1 MHVSLVETTEQLQA
15 LESAWCDVYRRDP
28 ESQFF
33 LSWWWLTDFMSK
45 TDDGWVVLIAT
56 PDGADAPVAF
66 FPLRLKLKKRRKS
79 GEFINGF
86 NMAGNYAAD
95 YTGFL
100 CLTEYEDEAIPA
112 FAAHLNTMSWAF
124 LKLEYVRTSKRR
136 KELFLNEFPKK
147 TFRIKPVER
156 VNEIDNVNNLVCP
169 YVDLPGT
176 FEAYLTERLS
186 SNSRQKLRRL
196 LRKVDEDQ
204 GYRITHATAET
215 IDRDIEILLDLWK
228 AQWGERKGA
237 RLDKMVSNNRIVLR
251 GGFDMGHL
259 FMPMLWKGEQP
270 VAVLGSFL
278 DHEKKTVL
286 FMIAGRDQSFNDIP
300 SGLVLHAHSIRHV
313 IDQGFETYDFLRG
326 NERYKYS
333 FGCDEVLI
341 DCINITTRSGV
352 NLGDRLA
359 EQSIP
364 AVFSQ
369 ATLLHQ
375 QQRREEAETGYRQI
389 LATVPQHAGALYGL
403 GQLLAAHEDHAGA
416 RQQYE
421 ALTRV
426 QPGKARAWLR
436 LAQVCQRLS
445 DVDAACEAYRR
456 VVELEPG
463 LISAR
468 FGLAKCLSDLG
479 RPSEAVE
486 ELYTILRLPALN
498 EADRRIAAEAT
509 KFLSVLKPGTVS
521 SHPLV
526 RPDASADQSAAIIL
540 RKKASTCVSPKP
552 PQK

>member
-1 MHVSLVETTEQLQA
+1 MHVSLVETAEQLQA
-15 LESAWCDVYRRDP
+15 FESAWCDVYRRDP

-33 LSWWWLTDFMSK
+33 LSWWWLTDFLNK
-45 TDDGWVVLIAT
+45 TDDGWMVLVAT
-56 PDGADAPVAF
+56 PEGTDTPVAF

-100 CLTEYEDEAIPA
+100 CLPDFEDQAIPA
-112 FAAHLNTMSWAF
+112 FAEHLTTMPWAF
-124 LKLEYVRTSKRR
+124 LKLEYMRASNRR
-136 KELFLNEFPKK
+136 KELFLGAFPKK
-147 TFRIKPVER
+147 TFRIQPVER

-169 YVDLPGT
+169 YVDLPDT
-176 FEAYLTERLS
+176 FEAYLSERLS
-186 SNSRQKLRRL
+186 ANSRQKLRRL
-196 LRKVDEDQ
+196 LRKVDEDEV
-204 GYRITHATAET
+204 YRITHADADT
-215 IDRDIEILLDLWK
+215 IDRDIETLLELWQ

-237 RLDKMVSNNRIVLR
+237 RLEKMVSNNRIVLQ
-251 GGFDMGHL
+251 GGFEMGHL

-270 VAVLGSFL
+270 VAALGSFL

-286 FMIAGRDQSFNDIP
+286 FMIAGRDQAFNDIP

-313 IDQGFETYDFLRG
+313 IERGFQTYDFLRG

-352 NLGDRLA
+352 NIGGRLA

-364 AVFSQ
+364 AVFNQSTQ
-369 ATLLHQ
+369 LHQ

-389 LATVPQHAGALYGL
+389 LATVPEHAGALYGL

-421 ALTRV
+421 ALTVV

-445 DVDAACEAYRR
+445 DVAAACLAYRR
-456 VVELEPG
+456 VIELEPA
-463 LISAR
+463 LISAH
-468 FGLAKCLSDLG
+468 FGLAKCLSDMG
-479 RPSEAVE
+479 KPGEAVE
-486 ELYTILRLPALN
+486 ELYTIMRLPPRSD
-498 EADRRIAAEAT
+498 ADRKIAAEAT
-509 KFLSVLKPGTVS
+509 KLLSVLKPGLVS

-526 RPDASADQSAAIIL
+526 RPDASGGQSGAIIL
-540 RKKASTCVSPKP
+540 RNKTSTCVSPKP